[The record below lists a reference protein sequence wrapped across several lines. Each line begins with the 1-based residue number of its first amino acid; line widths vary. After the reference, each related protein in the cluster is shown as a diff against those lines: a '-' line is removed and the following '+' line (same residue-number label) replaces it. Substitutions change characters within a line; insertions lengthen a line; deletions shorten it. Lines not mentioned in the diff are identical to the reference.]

1 MKYISKIRQA
11 ECDKGVVEY
20 IFTRKPVKNINLRI
34 KPNGKIYVSANKQV
48 PIYYID
54 NFIREKQNYIIATLE
69 KFKENQSHV
78 STYSRNYL
86 SGDEFDILG
95 KTLQLKVI
103 EGIEESVRSDKKVI
117 FLTVKNKHDVNRKE
131 KIMNMWLK
139 EMQENIFRDICRE
152 TYKVFRK
159 YGIKY
164 PNIKIRKMTSRWGS
178 CRPQKGNITLNSRL
192 IEVPRSCIEYVVF
205 HEFAHLIH
213 PNHSKE
219 FYDFLTSLMPDWKDR
234 KKELNKVL

>member
-1 MKYISKIRQA
+1 MKYISKIRQV

-54 NFIREKQNYIIATLE
+54 NFIREKQNYIIANLE

-78 STYSRNYL
+78 STYSKSYL

-117 FLTVKNKHDVNRKE
+117 FLTVKNKDDVNRKE

-178 CRPQKGNITLNSRL
+178 CRPQKGNITLKIGR
-192 IEVPRSCIEYVVF
+192 
-205 HEFAHLIH
+205 AH
-213 PNHSKE
+213 
-219 FYDFLTSLMPDWKDR
+219 
-234 KKELNKVL
+234 V

>member
-1 MKYISKIRQA
+1 MKYISKIRQV

-78 STYSRNYL
+78 STYSKNYRC
-86 SGDEFDILG
+86 GDEFDVLG

-117 FLTVKNKHDVNRKE
+117 FLTVKNKDDVNRKE

-164 PNIKIRKMTSRWGS
+164 PNIKIRNMTSRWGS